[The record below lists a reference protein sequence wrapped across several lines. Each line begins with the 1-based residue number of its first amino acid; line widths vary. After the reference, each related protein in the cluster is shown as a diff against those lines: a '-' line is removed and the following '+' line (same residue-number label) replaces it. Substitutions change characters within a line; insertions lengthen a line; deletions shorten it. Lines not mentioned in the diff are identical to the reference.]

1 MLEQLAKYSA
11 IAAIALLFVGSQ
23 GIRLPIEGWTLK
35 PAHFFILLAAGLTL
49 PGIFK
54 TRLAASEKRLLLKSG
69 AYVGLMIIA
78 LAAGSL
84 ISWLKAGPLPEAT
97 VKDYARLA
105 IAIILFFVILRCGL
119 QDRAFIQ
126 KCNDAF
132 LGALVVVPLI
142 YFSPIVKALGLANEA
157 FRIRGL
163 FSDPGTFGNFMII
176 PAGIAFQ
183 KLLEAGSRVKK
194 LASFG
199 LLVTALVALAGSGS
213 WGSMLGAAIAFALL
227 AKNKIALAPDKR
239 RAFLKIIGA
248 LALAMILAY
257 IFLPKSYNRFVPT
270 DNKRPT
276 AITYEPYR
284 LSIWRQ
290 DVEYLKKNPL
300 GYGLGYQYIVNIRA
314 DSFTHLS
321 AHNMLFEFLLAGGP
335 VLLGLALWLAY
346 LLFRNWR
353 AYPELAAIFSGV
365 LFSWLFLSDLNRLW
379 IWALA
384 SLAVAS
390 FFNSYRHEN
399 R

>member
-1 MLEQLAKYSA
+1 
-11 IAAIALLFVGSQ
+11 
-23 GIRLPIEGWTLK
+23 
-35 PAHFFILLAAGLTL
+35 
-49 PGIFK
+49 
-54 TRLAASEKRLLLKSG
+54 
-69 AYVGLMIIA
+69 
-78 LAAGSL
+78 
-84 ISWLKAGPLPEAT
+84 
-97 VKDYARLA
+97 
-105 IAIILFFVILRCGL
+105 
-119 QDRAFIQ
+119 
-126 KCNDAF
+126 
-132 LGALVVVPLI
+132 
-142 YFSPIVKALGLANEA
+142 
-157 FRIRGL
+157 
-163 FSDPGTFGNFMII
+163 
-176 PAGIAFQ
+176 
-183 KLLEAGSRVKK
+183 
-194 LASFG
+194 
-199 LLVTALVALAGSGS
+199 
-213 WGSMLGAAIAFALL
+213 
-227 AKNKIALAPDKR
+227 
-239 RAFLKIIGA
+239 
-248 LALAMILAY
+248 MILAY